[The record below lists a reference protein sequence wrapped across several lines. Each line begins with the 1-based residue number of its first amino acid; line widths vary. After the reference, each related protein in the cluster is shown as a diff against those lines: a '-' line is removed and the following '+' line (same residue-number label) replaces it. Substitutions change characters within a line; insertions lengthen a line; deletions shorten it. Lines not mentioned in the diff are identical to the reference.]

1 MIKVLVVDDS
11 RFMRDVISKI
21 IGEDKELKV
30 VGRAKN
36 GKNAIDMN
44 EKLDPDVI
52 TMDVEMPKMN
62 GVEAVKEIM
71 ESNPTPIVMIS
82 SVTKR
87 GADSTIESLR
97 HGAVDFI
104 EKSEGI
110 DIWKK
115 SEEIVKKVKIASK
128 AKIEKEVP
136 ETTEKDLPEIK
147 KAERDI
153 IVIGSSTGGPKALE
167 TIFSSLPFVS
177 EIKGIIVQHMPSKFT
192 NRLAK
197 RLDSVSEYNINEAEN
212 NAPLKPGSFLLAPGG
227 YHLTI
232 DKDRVKLNQDPKIN
246 NVRPSVDPA
255 MATASKEYK
264 NRLLGVILTGMG
276 KDGLMGSKEI
286 IRNDGKIIAQN
297 KESCQVYGMPKRVIE
312 SGNVNSIVP
321 LDKIPKEI
329 LKFIEGS

>member
-11 RFMRDVISKI
+11 RFMRGVISKI
-21 IGEDKELKV
+21 IGKDDELKV

-36 GKNAIDMN
+36 GKNAIEMN

-62 GVEAVKEIM
+62 GVESVKEIM
-71 ESNPTPIVMIS
+71 KTNPTPIIMIS

-87 GADSTIESLR
+87 GAESTIESLR

-110 DIWKK
+110 EIWKE

-128 AKIEKEVP
+128 AKIEKGVP
-136 ETTEKDLPEIK
+136 ETTKKDLPKIK
-147 KAERDI
+147 KVKRDI

-167 TIFSSLPFVS
+167 TILSSLPLVS
-177 EIKGIIVQHMPSKFT
+177 EIKGIIVQHMPSGFT
-192 NRLAK
+192 TRLAK

-212 NAPLKPGSFLLAPGG
+212 NDPLKSGSFLLAPGD
-227 YHLTI
+227 YHLTV
-232 DKDRVKLNQDPKIN
+232 DKDHVELNQDPKIN
-246 NVRPSVDPA
+246 NVRPSVDPT

-276 KDGLMGSKEI
+276 KDGLMGSKEV
-286 IRNDGKIIAQN
+286 IRNNGKIIAQN
-297 KESCQVYGMPKRVIE
+297 EESCQVYGMPKRVIE
-312 SGNVNSIVP
+312 SGNVNSVEP

-329 LKFIEGS
+329 LKIIEGS